1 MSYAICS
8 YVLTF
13 GGVPKIIFNVIS
25 GQSVSRVVL
34 SVREC
39 SLWGIMRGM
48 IEGVGFALISV

>member
-13 GGVPKIIFNVIS
+13 GGVPKIILNEIS
-25 GQSVSRVVL
+25 GQSVSRAVL

-39 SLWGIMRGM
+39 SL
-48 IEGVGFALISV
+48 